1 MSTVSLRSWALPE
14 RSIPAT
20 RGLNKWLTIREKY
33 PSYQRVKQVANSVET
48 PAQRLKKR
56 IFNNL

>member
-20 RGLNKWLTIREKY
+20 RGLNKWLTIRENIY
-33 PSYQRVKQVANSVET
+33 IYEEHIY
-48 PAQRLKKR
+48 L
-56 IFNNL
+56 